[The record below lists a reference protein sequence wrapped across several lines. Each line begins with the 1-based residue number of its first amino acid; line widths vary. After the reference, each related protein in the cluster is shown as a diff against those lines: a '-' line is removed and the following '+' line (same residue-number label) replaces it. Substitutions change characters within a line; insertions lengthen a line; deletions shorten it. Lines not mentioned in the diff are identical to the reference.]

1 MTAPA
6 AERSTPVAAYA
17 IVRDIARG
25 GLAGLVAGL
34 VVAGVGGRIAMRV
47 AALLVPAASGQFTE
61 NGNRIGEI
69 TVGGSLALIVFVG
82 LLAAVAFG
90 VAWVVVSPWLP
101 RSTLG
106 RGLVPI
112 PAAIALGAFGL
123 VNGTNPD
130 FDVLGHDPRVV
141 GALLALIA
149 LIPPVLALVD
159 RWLEARLPH
168 ADDVESGAMRGY
180 LLLVVTGA
188 ILGGLLIAPMLV
200 DRRSQPFAATVLV
213 LGVLTLLWW
222 RERLAGRA
230 EPSGWLTSAARAVL
244 VGGTVV
250 GFAVLWDDL
259 SAALAIR

>member
-1 MTAPA
+1 MTTPA
-6 AERSTPVAAYA
+6 AERSGSAAAQA

-25 GLAGLVAGL
+25 GLAGLVTGL
-34 VVAGVGGRIAMRV
+34 LVAGVGGRLVMRI
-47 AALLVPAASGQFTE
+47 AALLVPGSAGAFTE
-61 NGNRIGEI
+61 NGNRIGDV
-69 TVGGSLALIVFVG
+69 TLSGSLALIVFVG
-82 LLAAVAFG
+82 LLGAVAFG

-123 VNGTNPD
+123 VDGANPD

-149 LIPPVLALVD
+149 LIPPVLALAD

-168 ADDVESGAMRGY
+168 TDDVESGAMRAY
-180 LLLVVTGA
+180 LLLVATGA
-188 ILGGLLIAPMLV
+188 ILGGLLIAPMLL

-222 RERLAGRA
+222 RERLAGRI
-230 EPSGWLTSAARAVL
+230 EPSRWLVSAARAVL
-244 VGGTVV
+244 FGGTVV

-259 SAALAIR
+259 SAALAIQ